1 MSSPV
6 QPPLRVETVD
16 GTTSG
21 RPITT
26 IKVTNGD
33 LTISGSTATIDTS
46 GGGGG
51 GGTVTSVGTSQ
62 AFITI
67 TDPTTTPSIS
77 IGNASGAATGV
88 LTAANFNT
96 FDAKQDAITL
106 TTTGSTGVATFAAD
120 TLNIPN
126 YTTPQASYLTLGT
139 DAGLTNERVLTAGT
153 GISFTDT
160 GAGGTLT
167 IETTGGGGSVTSVAL
182 TETGTALTITG
193 SPITGSGT
201 FNIAGAGDSSQV
213 ILGDLT
219 LGTLTSGTV
228 TSVTGT
234 APIVSSG
241 GTTPAIS
248 LADTAVTPG
257 SYTTADI
264 TVDAQGRITAAS
276 NGSGGSI
283 TFPIEADSGSAGVPS
298 YSFSADTDTGIY
310 LSGAS
315 NMGIVAGSN
324 SYLSIGSLGAV
335 QFDRKALFN
344 VATAAAPNG
353 FATDTNTGFFQAA
366 ADTISLSN
374 AGSETFRFGSSGEIL
389 VGGTAAGTSG
399 QVLTSGGSSA
409 AVSWTTPSASIT
421 FPIEADDGTAAA
433 PSYSFSADTNTGIYR
448 PGNDEL
454 SISLGSTRVF
464 DFQKSGTSGK
474 FQFRGASPI
483 IECDDA
489 SADLSIRSGGATYG
503 EILVSNENSNIEIKP
518 AGSGLVKIS
527 DAYTLPGAVTAANDY
542 VLTAQTDGSTAWA
555 AAGGGAK
562 PSIATSMDSAYDM
575 YMLTSLPPFT
585 RSVLS
590 SSSQSI
596 TTTPYFIPFVA
607 VTNITGVAFEINIT
621 GTGAASNLL
630 MCLYDANTA
639 TGSPTTKVSNSEVTI
654 DATSTGYKTATFSS
668 SISLT
673 NNQVY
678 WIALCSNNNNITVRT
693 HASDQGAAVGLING
707 LDNFNKAIL
716 QDTESSGSL
725 PASITDA
732 DLESVYGLIPMVG
745 LQV

>member
-46 GGGGG
+46 GAGG

-88 LTAANFNT
+88 LTASDFNT
-96 FDAKQDAITL
+96 FDAKQGAITL
-106 TTTGSTGVATFAAD
+106 TTTGSTGVATFSAD

-126 YTTPQASYLTLGT
+126 YTTPQASYITLGT
-139 DAGLTNERVLTAGT
+139 DSGLTNERVLTAGS

-167 IETTGGGGSVTSVAL
+167 VEATGGGGTVTSVAL

-201 FNIAGAGDSSQV
+201 LNIAGAGDSSQV

-248 LADTAVTPG
+248 LANTAVTPG

-264 TVDAQGRITAAS
+264 TVDAQGRITAAA
-276 NGSGGSI
+276 NGSGGGGSPGGSD
-283 TFPIEADSGSAGVPS
+283 TYVQFNDSGSFGGNNKMVYTAASGVLTLTNYAQFNNIQVGFNAGVITTN
-298 YSFSADTDTGIY
+298 SAGNMTLQPFYGINA
-310 LSGAS
+310 GD
-315 NMGIVAGSN
+315 IVIGGTSN
-324 SYLSIGSLGAV
+324 SNI
-335 QFDRKALFN
+335 
-344 VATAAAPNG
+344 
-353 FATDTNTGFFQAA
+353 
-366 ADTISLSN
+366 TISPHGTGEVHLGN
-374 AGSETFRFGSSGEIL
+374 FKFDVDQTVGAGQDNYVLTYDNSSDSISLE
-389 VGGTAAGTSG
+389 AAG
-399 QVLTSGGSSA
+399 GG
-409 AVSWTTPSASIT
+409 SIT

-433 PSYSFSADTNTGIYR
+433 PSYSFSADTDTGIYR
-448 PGNDEL
+448 PGNDEI

-527 DAYTLPGAVTAANDY
+527 DAYTLPSAVTAANDY
-542 VLTAQTDGSTAWA
+542 VLTAQTDGTTAWA